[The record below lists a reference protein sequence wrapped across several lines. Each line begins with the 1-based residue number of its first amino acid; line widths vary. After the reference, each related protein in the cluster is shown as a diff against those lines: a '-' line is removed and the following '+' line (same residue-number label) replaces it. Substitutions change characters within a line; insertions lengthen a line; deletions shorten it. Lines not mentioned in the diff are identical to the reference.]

1 MGGEPWES
9 FHRLGFGEFSLKSS
23 DPSQGNLGK
32 ESEKA
37 EQVRTVPTKTGRSKS
52 RNTFTIL
59 FHFFP
64 QFNFFSK
71 NLSN

>member
-9 FHRLGFGEFSLKSS
+9 FHRLGFGEFALKSS

-32 ESEKA
+32 EDEKA

-52 RNTFTIL
+52 RSTGTML
-59 FHFFP
+59 FRFSL